1 MEIWIFSCRYCGYVP
16 QFKYDVAQTFGSH
29 THKLLT
35 SNDPKVESSGNPV
48 LCEIFP
54 SASSL
59 PSATNVDFTTSPVY
73 QNISRSWGDQKYVP
87 HMVPGYA
94 GIIQPFCGSD

>member
-1 MEIWIFSCRYCGYVP
+1 MP
-16 QFKYDVAQTFGSH
+16 QFKYDVAQTFGIH

-35 SNDPKVESSGNPV
+35 STDPKVASSGNPV

-54 SASSL
+54 SPSSL
-59 PSATNVDFTTSPVY
+59 PSATNVDFTDSPIY
-73 QNISRSWGDQKYVP
+73 KNTNRSWGDQKYLP

-94 GIIQPFCGSD
+94 GKLTTNCKVNH